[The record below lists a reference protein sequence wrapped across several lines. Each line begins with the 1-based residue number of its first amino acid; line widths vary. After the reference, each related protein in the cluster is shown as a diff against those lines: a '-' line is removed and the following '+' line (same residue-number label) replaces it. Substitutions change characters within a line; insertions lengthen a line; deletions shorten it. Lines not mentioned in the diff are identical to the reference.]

1 MDDVFERPS
10 EYGIYAKEDGKVD
23 AHNDE
28 REYLGTVVDEVE
40 AVEAAGFKDTG
51 DKEHAGKKYG
61 KNTVVI
67 CTHCGVRTI
76 STWARVMNTP
86 EIIGITRK
94 IPPSTSMGSTSSLS
108 AVLAVMA
115 LMYSGR
121 EPFASSTTRMRIS
134 RRKI

>member
-1 MDDVFERPS
+1 
-10 EYGIYAKEDGKVD
+10 
-23 AHNDE
+23 
-28 REYLGTVVDEVE
+28 
-40 AVEAAGFKDTG
+40 
-51 DKEHAGKKYG
+51 
-61 KNTVVI
+61 
-67 CTHCGVRTI
+67 
-76 STWARVMNTP
+76 MNAP